1 MKILL
6 FDTIG
11 DIFLMYKFTNKK
23 KKITTLKNYL
33 DCPVIFGDGL
43 LFGTFFDH
51 IIKEK
56 DFLNNIFKE
65 TMNKSIIDNFIDEWN
80 TQPKTSNKNKGI
92 QYIKSYKIFD
102 CIEFPT
108 KECFVDVRIDFDGIG
123 GKEEIYNLEFIPLNH
138 LKNIPFILSD
148 QLMIQKTIS
157 ILKSENL
164 FHKAT
169 TFILLFELIGSV
181 LYVITV
187 HNNPTQRQSAKHRF
201 IKVLKETN
209 LIDILNQEKD
219 KSIKYENYEEAAQ
232 YKRMIDRLNN
242 EFIID

>member
-1 MKILL
+1 MKTLL
-6 FDTIG
+6 FAKNSNIYLID
-11 DIFLMYKFTNKK
+11 KSNKK
-23 KKITTLKNYL
+23 KKKIETIKYYL
-33 DCPVIFGDGL
+33 DCPVIFERGI
-43 LFGTFFDH
+43 LFETFFYH

-56 DFLNNIFKE
+56 NFFNKVFKE
-65 TMNKSIIDNFIDEWN
+65 TMGDATIDNFLDEWD
-80 TQPKTSNKNKGI
+80 QPSKPLIKNKGI